1 MNDRSLCGRKVGR
14 IIGHGSHADPPREPN
29 MTVTCFIRD
38 QIDAFRHEAFR
49 RFTEAQGRIIQRC
62 GGDREK
68 VSSTGGLARQVTP

>member
-14 IIGHGSHADPPREPN
+14 IGHGSHADPPREPN

>member
-1 MNDRSLCGRKVGR
+1 
-14 IIGHGSHADPPREPN
+14 